1 MIHQCISIH
10 SRKFSPISITPNCTS
25 KRKPT
30 GGNWCRSIL
39 RTQWYLFPFWFSE
52 TAKIIKIRIKT
63 RDDSSMKSRAT
74 HKYQKNSDSDNQT
87 QLSGLPDIEMFS
99 QRQVSNWTE
108 KTLDD
113 FELRWTKN
121 ETLNEP
127 WIQVF
132 LSRTRS

>member
-1 MIHQCISIH
+1 
-10 SRKFSPISITPNCTS
+10 
-25 KRKPT
+25 
-30 GGNWCRSIL
+30 
-39 RTQWYLFPFWFSE
+39 
-52 TAKIIKIRIKT
+52 
-63 RDDSSMKSRAT
+63 MKSRAT

-108 KTLDD
+108 KTLED